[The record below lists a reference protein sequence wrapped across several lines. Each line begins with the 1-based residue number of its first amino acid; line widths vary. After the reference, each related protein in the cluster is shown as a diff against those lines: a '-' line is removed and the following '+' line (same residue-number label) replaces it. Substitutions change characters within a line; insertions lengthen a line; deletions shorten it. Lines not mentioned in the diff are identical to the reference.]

1 MGLDNLKRYQHHL
14 HVLRDGTPNLRKALL
29 AQADKELI
37 IALVEICINIL
48 NGNLQL
54 PPRVIENL
62 RKYKS
67 TIRALASRGGKSSG
81 VASKNQLGGGSM
93 NKRLSDL
100 NVKRKLLVQR
110 GGGAFLTTL
119 LTTVLAGVVGRV
131 ISNTISPARKS

>member
-48 NGNLQL
+48 NGNIQL
-54 PPRVIENL
+54 PPRAIENL

-67 TIRALASRGGKSSG
+67 TIRALASRGVKSSG
-81 VASKNQLGGGSM
+81 KNQHGGGSM

-100 NVKRKLLVQR
+100 KVKRQLLVQR

-119 LTTVLAGVVGRV
+119 LTSVLAGVVGRV
-131 ISNTISPARKS
+131 ITNAISPARKS